1 MQAEYIEQRGLRR
14 NPGTWTVEAQLAVWK
29 YVRGAWQYRNGRVHG
44 TTNEEKKSKHREQML
59 QRVTEVLERQPQVG
73 SSGSHL
79 LDDHDKVK
87 QMRYRQQRAWLR
99 SVSAEEAKER
109 KRVKEEWRE
118 TTTQRRL
125 EVLRE
130 LSSTRHAT
138 ERRTQQQM
146 YRYFRLPEPLSAM
159 RETG

>member
-1 MQAEYIEQRGLRR
+1 
-14 NPGTWTVEAQLAVWK
+14 
-29 YVRGAWQYRNGRVHG
+29 
-44 TTNEEKKSKHREQML
+44 ML

-73 SSGSHL
+73 SSGRHL

-99 SVSAEEAKER
+99 SVSAEDAKEK
-109 KRVKEEWRE
+109 KRLKEEWRE
-118 TTTQRRL
+118 TTTQRQL

-130 LSSTRHAT
+130 ISSKQHAT

-146 YRYFRLPEPLSAM
+146 YRYVRLPEPLSAM

>member
-1 MQAEYIEQRGLRR
+1 
-14 NPGTWTVEAQLAVWK
+14 
-29 YVRGAWQYRNGRVHG
+29 
-44 TTNEEKKSKHREQML
+44 ML

-73 SSGSHL
+73 SLGSHL

-138 ERRTQQQM
+138 KQRTQQQM
-146 YRYFRLPEPLSAM
+146 YRYFRLPEPLSLM
-159 RETG
+159 QETGGWLKSGDTGMMDG